1 MRLAI
6 VNISGGTFSGGYN
19 KHLQKMVPL
28 LLGRKEIES
37 LRIYLPE
44 VAKTDIDRS
53 MIHFWK
59 KKWLTIDYRAMR
71 DDLSQFKPDLI
82 FVPSARR
89 FRFEQVPVVTMV
101 RNMEPLLVPDGKNPL
116 KEKIRNRL
124 RTIEAKRSSQ
134 QSDRTIAVS
143 NHVKEYL
150 ISKWSIPEE
159 KIGVVNHGITPVDE
173 LPDAAKK
180 PDLFSGQQ
188 LFIFTAGSI
197 RPARG
202 LEDLI
207 KAIPA
212 LKESYPNLVTLIG
225 GKTDPGMQFY
235 KEEMDQLADRLGVSD
250 RIVWAGHLT
259 PAEMAWCFQNC
270 KLFVMTSR
278 AEACPNIVLEALSHG
293 APAVSTDTDPM
304 PEFFENAAAYYKNR
318 NPETLTEE
326 IQKLLRKSD
335 EEIRKLK
342 DYAIK
347 RSAQYSWQKC
357 ADKTIVE
364 FQKALD
370 ATDKRVYSK

>member
-44 VAKTDIDRS
+44 GANTDIDRS

-71 DDLSQFKPDLI
+71 DDLSRFKPDLI

-173 LPDAAKK
+173 LPDVAKK
-180 PDLFSGQQ
+180 PDLFSGKQP
-188 LFIFTAGSI
+188 FIFTAGSI

-304 PEFFENAAAYYKNR
+304 PEFFENAAAYYKNHD
-318 NPETLTEE
+318 PETLTEE

-347 RSAQYSWQKC
+347 RSAQYTWQKC

-370 ATDKRVYSK
+370 ATDKRAYSK